1 MASPRVVYPDSVWVV
16 LVTTGRYESP
26 SDAPDRVAK
35 NALNYEFDQKIRFFY
50 RKFSQNLKGPLKFEN
65 YSVLFEECLI

>member
-26 SDAPDRVAK
+26 SDAPDRVAE
-35 NALNYEFDQKIRFFY
+35 NALNYEFDQEIRIFIVNSVKI
-50 RKFSQNLKGPLKFEN
+50 
-65 YSVLFEECLI
+65 